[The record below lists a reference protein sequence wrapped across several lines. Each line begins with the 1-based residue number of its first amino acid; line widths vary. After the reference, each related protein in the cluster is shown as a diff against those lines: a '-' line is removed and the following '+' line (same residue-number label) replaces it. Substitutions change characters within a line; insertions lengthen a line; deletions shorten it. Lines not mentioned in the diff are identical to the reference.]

1 VRRGEVWWADLDPP
15 ISRRPVLL
23 ISRNEAYDVRTSV
36 VVAVIT
42 RTVRKIPVEVGLT
55 VADGMPQD
63 CVVNLD
69 DILLVRKERL
79 SRFITRL
86 SDEKLRLVDEA
97 LRYSLGLV

>member
-1 VRRGEVWWADLDPP
+1 VQRGEVWWANLEPP

-23 ISRNEAYDVRTSV
+23 ISRNEAYEVRTSV

-42 RTVRKIPVEVGLT
+42 RTIRNIPVEVGLT

-79 SRFITRL
+79 ISHITTLSR
-86 SDEKLRLVDEA
+86 EKLQLVDHA
-97 LRYSLGLV
+97 LRFSLGLS